1 METAAGEG
9 ANTEAGEE
17 GRRIKDLANL
27 LTDPQQAEVGGRGK
41 QRATNKRREKKPPS
55 PAGAARKTKLDPRSG
70 MRGALLADGNLLG
83 CCLYPGKNSRLSSF
97 PNTIITQSTALCQA
111 FRRFILIDFRA
122 RPRLSLLTLPLLFFC
137 KRKTSGGS
145 TVLPQ
150 VRFASWGYKRWNR
163 SGN

>member
-1 METAAGEG
+1 VETAAGEG

-55 PAGAARKTKLDPRSG
+55 PAGAARKPSSTPLRDA
-70 MRGALLADGNLLG
+70 GALLADGNLLG

-97 PNTIITQSTALCQA
+97 PNTIIARSTALC
-111 FRRFILIDFRA
+111 
-122 RPRLSLLTLPLLFFC
+122 
-137 KRKTSGGS
+137 
-145 TVLPQ
+145 
-150 VRFASWGYKRWNR
+150 
-163 SGN
+163 